1 MQLGLP
7 PLPLLPLLP
16 PAVVSPPDDEPP
28 GVLPGPPPAP
38 VPTRSLEQA
47 ETASTPRAVKP
58 AHLVPVQAMG
68 AVVNHKLAAI
78 ARDWRTALRE
88 ACSGRTTSRVLDSDG
103 MLAQRLT
110 VISAFAGGCLCT
122 ALLGFWKSDTTKPAA
137 VSERRASLFVAPLAA
152 EPDAAAEVRA
162 EPPEPS
168 AVADDGTGEESGTS
182 VAEVL
187 SRLETAYRIV
197 SAAKAIETEKAI
209 EAPSPAE
216 PEPEPR
222 AEIVVPAPVATPEP
236 SAEPAPPASVA
247 AAPVELPPASSA
259 PVSAPAPASYVGE
272 VNNNIHVG
280 DVHVGDRYDVQQLAM
295 IQYLQ
300 LLALSSILGGRAPVE
315 HRFQSPAKPR
325 APITAIPNPDN
336 PWGFHFPPPALVK

>member
-1 MQLGLP
+1 MR
-7 PLPLLPLLP
+7 
-16 PAVVSPPDDEPP
+16 SEPQIVGP
-28 GVLPGPPPAP
+28 G
-38 VPTRSLEQA
+38 
-47 ETASTPRAVKP
+47 
-58 AHLVPVQAMG
+58 
-68 AVVNHKLAAI
+68 
-78 ARDWRTALRE
+78 
-88 ACSGRTTSRVLDSDG
+88 RVLDSGG
-103 MLAQRLT
+103 MRAQRLT

-122 ALLGFWKSDTTKPAA
+122 ALIGFWKTDTPERAA
-137 VSERRASLFVAPLAA
+137 VTERRATLFVAPLEA
-152 EPDAAAEVRA
+152 EPDAASEIRA
-162 EPPEPS
+162 EPAEPS
-168 AVADDGTGEESGTS
+168 AADDGASEGSGTS
-182 VAEVL
+182 VADVL

-197 SAAKAIETEKAI
+197 SAAKALETEEAL

-216 PEPEPR
+216 PEPETR

-259 PVSAPAPASYVGE
+259 AVSALAPAPVPLAAPATYVGE

-300 LLALSSILGGRAPVE
+300 LLALSSLLGNRAPVE
-315 HRFQSPAKPR
+315 QRFQTPARPR

-336 PWGFHFPPPALVK
+336 PWGFNFPPPALVK